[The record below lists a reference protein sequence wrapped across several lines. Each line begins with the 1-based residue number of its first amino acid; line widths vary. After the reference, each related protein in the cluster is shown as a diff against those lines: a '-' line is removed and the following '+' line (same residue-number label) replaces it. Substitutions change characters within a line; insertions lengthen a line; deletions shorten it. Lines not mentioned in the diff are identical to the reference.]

1 MITLK
6 VLSLAEASLVIQA
19 GIAEPPK
26 LPLPAQSLLL
36 MRAAS

>member
-19 GIAEPPK
+19 GIADHRNC
-26 LPLPAQSLLL
+26 LSQHNLCC
-36 MRAAS
+36 